1 MVKPRLIF
9 TLLID
14 NGSFMLSRNFRL
26 QRVGD
31 LGWLRESYDFDS
43 IALSIDEL
51 VVLDVTRGQKNLA
64 TLTKRVAEL
73 AQNCFM
79 PIAAGGGITS
89 MEAAYSILGAGADK
103 LVVNTALANQPDLVR
118 ELVRVFGGQ
127 SIVASIDYRDVDG
140 TNQVFV
146 DNGTRST
153 GKSLEEF
160 AAHAAALGVGE
171 MYVTSMQR
179 DGTGQGYDI
188 ATLRQLGRAVSVPVI
203 ASGGVG
209 KPQHLLEGLREAGVQ
224 AVSTA
229 NLFNFIANGLAH
241 ARQVLIQNGVPLPS
255 WTPFAL

>member
-9 TLLID
+9 TLLIES
-14 NGSFMLSRNFRL
+14 GSFMLSRNFSL

-31 LGWLRESYDFDS
+31 LGWLKEFYDFDS

-51 VVLDVTRGQKNLA
+51 VVLDVTRGKKDLS
-64 TLTKRVAEL
+64 TLTQRISEL
-73 AQNCFM
+73 AQNCFV
-79 PIAAGGGITS
+79 PIAAGGGVTS
-89 MEAAYSILGAGADK
+89 MEAAYRLLGAGADK
-103 LVVNTALANQPDLVR
+103 LVVNTALASSPDLVR

-127 SIVASIDYRDVDG
+127 SIVASIDYREVDG
-140 TNQVFV
+140 VNRVFV
-146 DNGTRST
+146 ENGSRAT

-160 AAHAAALGVGE
+160 AGHAAALGVGE
-171 MYVTSMQR
+171 MYITSMQR
-179 DGTGQGYDI
+179 DGTGQGYDV
-188 ATLRQLGRAVSVPVI
+188 ATLRRLGSSVSVPVI